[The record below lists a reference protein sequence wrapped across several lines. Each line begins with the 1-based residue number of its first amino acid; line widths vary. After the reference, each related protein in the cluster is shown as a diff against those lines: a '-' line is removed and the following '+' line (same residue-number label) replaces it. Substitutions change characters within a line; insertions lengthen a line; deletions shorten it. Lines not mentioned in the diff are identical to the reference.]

1 MNTEYRTSNVIILNI
16 LECVLKKSSCTND
29 VLKSHILQYANM
41 KTTMAEK
48 YLKILEDAGYL
59 TKEEKDW
66 GKRKVIC
73 YRATEKGIERY
84 KWFCKINEELGGV

>member
-1 MNTEYRTSNVIILNI
+1 
-16 LECVLKKSSCTND
+16 
-29 VLKSHILQYANM
+29 
-41 KTTMAEK
+41 MAER
-48 YLKILEDAGYL
+48 YLTVLEEAGYL

-73 YRATEKGIERY
+73 YKATEKGIERY